1 MQKAN
6 LKLVEVVDEK
16 QYPVEGMSCD
26 VTLKAKDGEKVNFYK
41 AKILTRPSLNKTE
54 LAKFKLVGD
63 APVYS
68 AKSNF

>member
-6 LKLVEVVDEK
+6 LEFVEVVDVK
-16 QYPVEGMSCD
+16 QFKACWCD

-41 AKILTRPSLNKTE
+41 AKILVGPSLNKKE
-54 LAKFKLVGD
+54 LTKFKLVGD
-63 APVYS
+63 AAVYS